1 MLKFKELYELWRKDN
16 LFTQAVQEAHTML
29 ESTFLMFNESIRSL
43 REKDDGE
50 MSDEIYL
57 KDQEVNKFER
67 EVRYKIL
74 KHLAITSG
82 SNLIPGL
89 ILTSII
95 IDIERIGDYTK
106 NIMDLAIAHP
116 KKLNCSKYEKALNK
130 IEKAVTGVF
139 QKVVEINETSDK
151 DAAQQLIN
159 DNKGIVK
166 RCDEILLKLINEE
179 KKIKSAGIAVITAL
193 YIRYLKRI
201 TAHLINILTSV
212 TSPFERIGFLEE
224 EQEEGK

>member
-95 IDIERIGDYTK
+95 IDIERIGD
-106 NIMDLAIAHP
+106 
-116 KKLNCSKYEKALNK
+116 
-130 IEKAVTGVF
+130 
-139 QKVVEINETSDK
+139 
-151 DAAQQLIN
+151 
-159 DNKGIVK
+159 
-166 RCDEILLKLINEE
+166 
-179 KKIKSAGIAVITAL
+179 
-193 YIRYLKRI
+193 
-201 TAHLINILTSV
+201 
-212 TSPFERIGFLEE
+212 
-224 EQEEGK
+224 